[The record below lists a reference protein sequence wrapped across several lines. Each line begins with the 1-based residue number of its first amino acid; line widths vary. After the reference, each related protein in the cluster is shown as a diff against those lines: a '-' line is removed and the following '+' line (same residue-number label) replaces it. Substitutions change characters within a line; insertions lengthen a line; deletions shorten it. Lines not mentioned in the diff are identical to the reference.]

1 MSTTPGTSSP
11 SVQAANPASGTA
23 SGAPAASAT
32 WKVFAGNLS
41 FKTREDELKKAFSAA
56 GNVISANIITR
67 GPRSLGYGFV
77 EFATEAEAKKS
88 VQLLNKKEL
97 DGRDINVEVAK
108 TRDESAPAAPR
119 PDRSNNSNAN
129 TNTNNNNN
137 NNNNNNG
144 STGGPRRGGRGAG
157 RGYLRRRPDGNAPS
171 GVGAPQFNSRP
182 RGGDRPFRGSS
193 RPATGG
199 SPAANNGAARPPRV
213 ENENRAPRTPSAN
226 TLFVAN
232 LPFSVTDKELQEIFQ
247 GFAVLSAHVVVKR
260 NGRSKGFG
268 FVEFKTQ
275 DDQTKALNATDKKQ
289 VGGRELIVK
298 VALTEQVNEAKAAEA
313 AEKKDAPVENK
324 TASPATPAADKK

>member
-1 MSTTPGTSSP
+1 MASTPGTSSP
-11 SVQAANPASGTA
+11 SVQAANTA
-23 SGAPAASAT
+23 STSGATTSASAT

-41 FKTREDELKKAFSAA
+41 FKTREDELKKAFSVA

-119 PDRSNNSNAN
+119 ADRSNANNAN
-129 TNTNNNNN
+129 NNTNASNNNA
-137 NNNNNNG
+137 G
-144 STGGPRRGGRGAG
+144 ATGPRRGGRGAG

-182 RGGDRPFRGSS
+182 PRGGGFRGGAT
-193 RPATGG
+193 RPVAGTAT
-199 SPAANNGAARPPRV
+199 NNATSRPPRA

-247 GFAVLSAHVVVKR
+247 GFAVVSAHVVVKR

-275 DDQTKALNATDKKQ
+275 DDQNKALNATDKKQ

-298 VALTEQVNEAKAAEA
+298 VALTEQVNEAKAEA
-313 AEKKDAPVENK
+313 AEKKDAPTENK
-324 TASPATPAADKK
+324 TASPATPAAEKK